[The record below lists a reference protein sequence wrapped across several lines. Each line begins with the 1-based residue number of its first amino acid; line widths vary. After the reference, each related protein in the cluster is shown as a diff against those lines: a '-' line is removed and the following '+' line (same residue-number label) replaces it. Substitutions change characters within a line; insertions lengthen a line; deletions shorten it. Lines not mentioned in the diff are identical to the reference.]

1 MAGFA
6 GVAFGYVLAENPPWW
21 KTAVAVLLMGC
32 MLALQAF
39 HSFGASAPRLA
50 TRRKLTLAAQA
61 LLGFVPIIW
70 YGEAW
75 LGMPVFVAASC
86 LLVLTP
92 RFAWPA
98 FALTSAADGVVT
110 LRLVPGLNG
119 FFYATIS
126 IALDGLILFGASRLA
141 VLVLWNR
148 ESRAELARM
157 AVTQERLRFAR
168 DLHDLLG
175 YSLSTITLKCEL
187 TRRILASQPQR
198 ADCELTE
205 ILQITRQALTEMS
218 AVASGPGHLAL
229 EAELASAASTLTGAG
244 IEVTI
249 STGHQAVPQITETV
263 LATATRE
270 GITNLLRHSKASRCV
285 IETRRAGGQVLLR
298 IANDGASGV
307 TSTPPAA
314 YSPGGHGLVNLAYR
328 AQMLGGEVRAGPRQD
343 GWFELTAVLPLPA
356 DGAPGDHGKGENL
369 TSTS

>member
-1 MAGFA
+1 
-6 GVAFGYVLAENPPWW
+6 
-21 KTAVAVLLMGC
+21 
-32 MLALQAF
+32 
-39 HSFGASAPRLA
+39 
-50 TRRKLTLAAQA
+50 
-61 LLGFVPIIW
+61 
-70 YGEAW
+70 
-75 LGMPVFVAASC
+75 MPAFVAASC

-98 FALTSAADGVVT
+98 FALTAIADGVVT
-110 LRLVPGLNG
+110 LRLVPGLNS
-119 FFYATIS
+119 FFYVIVS

-218 AVASGPGHLAL
+218 AVASGPGQLAL

-244 IEVTI
+244 IEVSM

-285 IETRRAGGQVLLR
+285 IETSRVGGWILLR
-298 IANDGASGV
+298 IANDGAAGAAIA
-307 TSTPPAA
+307 PPAG

-328 AQMLGGEVRAGPRQD
+328 ARMLGGEVHAGPRPD
-343 GWFELTAVLPLPA
+343 GWFELTAALPLPA
-356 DGAPGDHGKGENL
+356 DASGDHGKGENL